1 MASVKNLKQDINYVL
16 GDVIE
21 EVYSWE
27 LVNPEA
33 DTKKSTAI
41 VDEAI
46 ASFDAL
52 IAKVNDKKVENK
64 KTHFKS
70 IKSDLEGVAVKLLER
85 INKL

>member
-27 LVNPEA
+27 LLNPDA

-41 VDEAI
+41 IDEAI
-46 ASFDAL
+46 SSFDTL
-52 IAKVNDKKVENK
+52 IAKVNEKNVENK
-64 KTHFKS
+64 KSHFKTV
-70 IKSDLEGVAVKLLER
+70 KSDLEGVALSLLEKV
-85 INKL
+85 NKL

>member
-33 DTKKSTAI
+33 DTKKSTLI

-64 KTHFKS
+64 KAHFKS
-70 IKSDLEGVAVKLLER
+70 IKSDLEGVAVELLER

>member
-85 INKL
+85 VNKL